1 MLIAMSHTWIS
12 ANRGST
18 HCLAP
23 APHTAV
29 QLLGRTGQGNGAP
42 MTAPVPCLLCC
53 LLGLG
58 LVRAWR
64 RLALLIALTPP

>member
-42 MTAPVPCLLCC
+42 MPAACLCC